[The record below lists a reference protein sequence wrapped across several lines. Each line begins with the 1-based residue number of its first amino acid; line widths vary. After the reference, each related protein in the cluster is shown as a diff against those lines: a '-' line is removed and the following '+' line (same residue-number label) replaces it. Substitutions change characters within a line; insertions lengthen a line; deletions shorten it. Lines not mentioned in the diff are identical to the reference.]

1 MKIKNNLNLFI
12 NIIIN
17 LICKIQIKNKNKIN
31 NNVLLP
37 NQQIAREVTAKFA
50 SKNNKYL
57 IYSIIIRTSQIINQT
72 HN

>member
-1 MKIKNNLNLFI
+1 MTIKNNLNLFT

-17 LICKIQIKNKNKIN
+17 LICKIKNKNKIN
-31 NNVLLP
+31 NNLSLP
-37 NQQIAREVTAKFA
+37 NQQIAREVIDKFA

>member
-1 MKIKNNLNLFI
+1 MTIKNNLNLFT
-12 NIIIN
+12 NMIIN
-17 LICKIQIKNKNKIN
+17 LICKIKNKNKIN

-37 NQQIAREVTAKFA
+37 NQQIAREVIAKFA